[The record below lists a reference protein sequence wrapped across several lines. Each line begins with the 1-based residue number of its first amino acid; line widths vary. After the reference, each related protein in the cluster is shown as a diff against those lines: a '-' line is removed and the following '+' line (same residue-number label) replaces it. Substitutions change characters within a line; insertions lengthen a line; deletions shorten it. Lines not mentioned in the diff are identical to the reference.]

1 MKTFKHYYW
10 NSFYLLVL
18 LVSCSSIIQAQNALV
33 LNGGITVLNGGVAGT
48 PVYLVVN
55 ESNTA
60 GITRLS
66 GHIHSENQYNFV
78 KWIAGTGT
86 GNYIFPFG
94 VAGNPTDY
102 IPFTFNKT
110 SVGNSEID
118 MATWTTDIQNLPHAA
133 VTNVSAVTSMTGV
146 SDSVLYAIDRF
157 WDIQTSA
164 AVTAD
169 LTFSYLGTENTTSNP
184 TDTVKSQHWN
194 GSSWDAQVG
203 PGNLGVVAGVGT
215 AGPFVGQSTFS
226 PWILTIIPNCPTA
239 IFSYPTTYCDNDTS
253 TYSPSFSGG
262 LGGTFS
268 AIPSGLDLNAST
280 GNIIPSNSVSG
291 TYTVTYTIDSTIT
304 CPVFTFDTTI
314 TINGTN
320 STPQNSAIC
329 QGDSILLGG
338 AFQTA
343 AGVYLDTL
351 SNTNGC
357 DSIIS
362 TTLAINPTILV
373 SQNAAICQG
382 DSLFLGGAFQTSAGV
397 YLDTL
402 ANTNGCDSIISTT
415 LAINPTILVSQN
427 AAICQGDSIFLGGA
441 FQTLAG
447 VYNDTTIIAGGC
459 DSVIVT
465 TLTINPLNTV
475 AANPSLPVCF
485 GDPISLS
492 AAGSGNGTITW
503 YSDAA
508 GTTVIGSGSPFF
520 PTVSGIGTFTYYVNE
535 AGACSS
541 TMDSVVVFVGGV
553 IAGINATPITGPV
566 PLSVFF
572 GNTSSTGAGTSYL
585 WDFGNGDTSTMFEP
599 TNIYTNIG
607 GYTVT
612 LIVTDGVCSATT
624 TIFIDAFGE
633 SAIIIP
639 NVFTPNSDGSNDFFT
654 VDGVNLESVDCIIFN
669 RWGQKLYSWD
679 NVNGFWDGRTTS
691 GSECPDGTYFYI
703 INALG
708 QDGVEYFKKGAFS
721 LIR

>member
-1 MKTFKHYYW
+1 MKTYKHNYW
-10 NSFYLLVL
+10 NRVSLFVL
-18 LVSCSSIIQAQNALV
+18 LVSCCSITQAQNALV

-78 KWIAGTGT
+78 KWASGTGT

-94 VAGNPTDY
+94 VAGNPANY

-110 SVGNSEID
+110 TAGSSTID
-118 MATWTTDIQNLPHAA
+118 MATWTTDVQNLPHAA
-133 VTNVSAVTSMTGV
+133 ATNVGAVTSMTGV
-146 SDSVLYAIDRF
+146 SDSVLYALDRF
-157 WDIQTSA
+157 WDIQSSA

-169 LTFSYLGTENTTSNP
+169 LTFSYLGIENTTSNP

-194 GSSWDAQVG
+194 GAAWDTPVG

-215 AGPFVGQSTFS
+215 AGPFVGQTTFS
-226 PWILTIIPNCPTA
+226 PWILAIIPTCPTA
-239 IFSYPTTYCDNDTS
+239 IFGYPTDYCDNDGT

-262 LGGTFS
+262 LGGIFS
-268 AIPSGLDLNAST
+268 VVPNGLDIDPLT
-280 GNIIPSNSVSG
+280 GDIIPDNSTSG

-314 TINGTN
+314 TINSTN
-320 STPQNSAIC
+320 SSSQNTAIC

-338 AFQTA
+338 GYQNTS
-343 AGVYLDTL
+343 GVYVDTL
-351 SNTNGC
+351 PNTNGC
-357 DSIIS
+357 DSVIS
-362 TTLAINPTILV
+362 TTLTVNPAPIVAQNAEICTGDSILLGGSYQTTSGIYNDTLTAMGGCDSIIATTLTV
-373 SQNAAICQG
+373 NTFILSPQNAAIC
-382 DSLFLGGAFQTSAGV
+382 F
-397 YLDTL
+397 
-402 ANTNGCDSIISTT
+402 
-415 LAINPTILVSQN
+415 
-427 AAICQGDSIFLGGA
+427 GDSIFIGGA

-447 VYNDTTIIAGGC
+447 VYNDTLTSAAGC
-459 DSVIVT
+459 DSILAT
-465 TLTINPLNTV
+465 NLTITPLNTIS
-475 AANPSLPVCF
+475 ANPTLPICF
-485 GDPISLS
+485 GDPISVS
-492 AAGSGNGTITW
+492 ATGSGNGTITW
-503 YSDAA
+503 YSDVN
-508 GTTVIGSGSPFF
+508 GTIVLGTGSPFS
-520 PTVSGIGTFTYYVNE
+520 PTVSGIGTYTFYVNE
-535 AGACSS
+535 AGTCSS
-541 TMDSVVVFVGGV
+541 TMDSVVIVVGGV

-572 GNTSSTGAGTSYL
+572 DNTSSTGAGISYL
-585 WDFGNGDTSTMFEP
+585 WDFGNGDTSTLFEP
-599 TNIYTNIG
+599 TYIYTNIG

-612 LIVTDGVCSATT
+612 LTVTDGVCSATV

-633 SAIIIP
+633 STIIIP
-639 NVFTPNSDGSNDFFT
+639 NVFTPNGDGSNDVFT
-654 VDGVNLESVDCIIFN
+654 IDGVNLESVDCVIFN
-669 RWGQKLYSWD
+669 RWGQKLYSWN

-708 QDGVEYFKKGAFS
+708 QDGVEYFKKGACS